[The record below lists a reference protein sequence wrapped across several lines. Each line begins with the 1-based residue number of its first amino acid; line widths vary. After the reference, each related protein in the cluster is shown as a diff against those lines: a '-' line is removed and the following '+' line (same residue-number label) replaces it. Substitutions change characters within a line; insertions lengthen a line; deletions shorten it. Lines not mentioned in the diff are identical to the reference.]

1 MGQFDYGETIRSS
14 SRFSIRRLTRDQ
26 RISEK
31 RFRPALRPTRATA
44 TQAAKVRVETMD
56 SAGRQATSCA
66 RVLLVLRTTR
76 VDSCAQWCAAMVAD
90 SLIPLSRL
98 SYGSGRATS
107 CQRVRHAAYLSERDP
122 SEPRRSN
129 SFTRCCRL
137 RHRVDDQLD
146 RLDVCC
152 RSQSVSKRG
161 RADDAFSRRASHA
174 SISTLDVRTAA
185 HHGRGHHK
193 IEYTL
198 EASLRQMRPR
208 RLGGHD
214 LSPGRLP
221 AH

>member
-1 MGQFDYGETIRSS
+1 
-14 SRFSIRRLTRDQ
+14 
-26 RISEK
+26 
-31 RFRPALRPTRATA
+31 
-44 TQAAKVRVETMD
+44 
-56 SAGRQATSCA
+56 
-66 RVLLVLRTTR
+66 
-76 VDSCAQWCAAMVAD
+76 MVAD
-90 SLIPLSRL
+90 SLIPPSRL
-98 SYGSGRATS
+98 SYGSGRSTS

-174 SISTLDVRTAA
+174 SISTLDVRTGRLQWRTA

-198 EASLRQMRPR
+198 EASLRQMRPPKS
-208 RLGGHD
+208 
-214 LSPGRLP
+214 LSPPTADYFLTRHIGWTGQVMSGGGAAILTR
-221 AH
+221 

>member
-1 MGQFDYGETIRSS
+1 MA
-14 SRFSIRRLTRDQ
+14 RRMLVL
-26 RISEK
+26 
-31 RFRPALRPTRATA
+31 FRPV
-44 TQAAKVRVETMD
+44 AAAAAPRLYDM
-56 SAGRQATSCA
+56 
-66 RVLLVLRTTR
+66 VLRTTR

-137 RHRVDDQLD
+137 RHRVGDQLD

-152 RSQSVSKRG
+152 RI
-161 RADDAFSRRASHA
+161 AIDDASVGRRMMLFREEPVTPVYRRW
-174 SISTLDVRTAA
+174 IVRTGRLQWRTAL
-185 HHGRGHHK
+185 HGRGHHK

-198 EASLRQMRPR
+198 ETSLRQMRPR